1 MHVVAFEPDLFFS
14 VRIETTLRAAGYKVH
29 MLDTDDVEHAL
40 ALMPGLIIVDIGTP
54 ALDWERLIRTL
65 RTRAPMV
72 PVLAFGSHMD
82 TDARERALAAG
93 ASLVVA
99 RSRFV
104 QAMPDLV
111 ARLTQEEQAS

>member
-14 VRIETTLRAAGYKVH
+14 VRIESTLRAAGYKVH
-29 MLDTDDVEHAL
+29 ILETDDIEQAL
-40 ALMPGLIIVDIGTP
+40 AHTPGVVIVDIGTP

-65 RTRAPMV
+65 RQRAPVV
-72 PVLAFGSHMD
+72 PILAFGSHMD
-82 TDARERALAAG
+82 TAARERALAAG

-111 ARLTQEEQAS
+111 ARLLHEEHPL